1 MDRRF
6 HAEPNACAE
15 CGPHLELQDA
25 HGGVMALRDDA
36 LREAAAAVRD
46 GRIVAVKGLGGFQLL
61 VDARREASVRA
72 LRERKRREDKP
83 FAVMVPALEAVEQVC
98 AVSGPERRLL
108 GSPES
113 PIVLLRRRP
122 SVEGIAPSVAPGNR
136 ELGIMLPY
144 TPLHHLLMTDL
155 GIPVVATSGNV
166 SDEPI
171 CTDER
176 DALQRLRGI
185 ADVFLV
191 HDRPIARHVDD
202 SIVRIVLGRELVL
215 RRARGYA
222 PLPIHVRRPLPPVV
236 AVGAHLKNAIAA
248 AVGPEV
254 FVSQHIGDLQT
265 GEAYAAFR
273 EVIASFRRL
282 YALAP
287 VGLACDAH
295 PDYLSTR
302 FARQEAVPVTP
313 VQHHYAHVLSCM
325 ADNDLEGEVLGV
337 AWDGS
342 GYGLDGTVWGGEFLR
357 ITTTSFRRFAH
368 LRTFRLPGGDAAV
381 REPRR
386 TAVALLY
393 EIFGEA
399 LFDLEGVAPLGAFT
413 PPDLRVLRR
422 MLARGINAP
431 LTSSAG
437 RLFDAVAAIARVRQ
451 LARFEGQAAMDLE
464 FAIGDVQTAD
474 SYPFLVSAGASAQV
488 VDWEPTIRGVLADVQ
503 DGVPVARIAARFHN
517 TLAEAIVAVATRA
530 GDERVVLT
538 GGCFQNCYL
547 TERAVHCLRAAGFRP
562 YWHQRIPPN
571 DGGIALGQIV
581 AATRSA
587 DRDPG

>member
-1 MDRRF
+1 
-6 HAEPNACAE
+6 
-15 CGPHLELQDA
+15 
-25 HGGVMALRDDA
+25 MALRDDA